1 MKSFLLMTT
10 FLTRL
15 PIKINFEF
23 TEEDFIKGIKYLPI
37 VGFVIG
43 VLLWCVSNINYLI
56 DRAVTVL
63 FVWMFY
69 IWVTGGLHLDG
80 LADSFDGVFSN
91 RNKEKILDIMK
102 DSRIGTFGVIGIIFI
117 ILLNIVLSYFL
128 DFKLLIIIPVLGRS
142 CGVISCAI
150 NTYAR
155 KDNGMGKSF
164 VENSNFKDAV
174 FVIFITIMISII
186 FFDYTLVFSEIIIF
200 SYALLLGVYF
210 KKKIGGMTGDTI
222 GAVIELSQTF
232 SLLLFY
238 LLRGLIF

>member
-1 MKSFLLMTT
+1 MKSFLLMIT

-15 PIKINFEF
+15 PIKVNFEF

-43 VLLWCVSNINYLI
+43 VLLWAVSKTSYLI

-69 IWVTGGLHLDG
+69 IWITGGLHLDG

-102 DSRIGTFGVIGIIFI
+102 DSRIGTFGVIGIIFV
-117 ILLNIVLSYFL
+117 ILLNIVLSYFV
-128 DFKLLIIIPVLGRS
+128 DFKVLIIIPVLGRS
-142 CGVISCAI
+142 CGVLSCTI

-155 KDNGMGKSF
+155 KDKGMGKSF
-164 VENSNFKDAV
+164 VEYSDFKDAI
-174 FVIFITIMISII
+174 FVIFITIVISII
-186 FFDYTLVFSEIIIF
+186 FFDYTLAFSEIFIF
-200 SYALLLGVYF
+200 LYALLLGVYF

>member
-1 MKSFLLMTT
+1 MKSFLLMIT

-15 PIKINFEF
+15 PIKVRLQF
-23 TEEDFIKGIKYLPI
+23 TEKDFIKGIRYLPI
-37 VGFVIG
+37 VGLIIG
-43 VLLWCVSNINYLI
+43 ILLWAVSQINYFT

-63 FVWMFY
+63 FVWIFY
-69 IWVTGGLHLDG
+69 IWITGGLHLDG
-80 LADSFDGVFSN
+80 LADSFDGIFSN

-117 ILLNIVLSYFL
+117 ILLNIVLSYFV
-128 DFKLLIIIPVLGRS
+128 DFKVLLIIPVLGRS
-142 CGVISCAI
+142 CGVLSCAI

-155 KDNGMGKSF
+155 KDKGMGKAF
-164 VENSNFKDAV
+164 VEYSNFKNAI
-174 FVIFITIMISII
+174 FVILITIIITIM
-186 FFDYTLVFSEIIIF
+186 FFDYTLAFSEILIF
-200 SYALLLGVYF
+200 LYALLLGMYF

>member
-1 MKSFLLMTT
+1 MKGLLLMIT

-15 PIKINFEF
+15 PINTSFEF
-23 TEEDFIKGIKYLPI
+23 TEKDLIEGIKYLPI
-37 VGFVIG
+37 VGFIIG
-43 VLLWCVSNINYLI
+43 ILLWTVSQISYSV

-69 IWVTGGLHLDG
+69 IWITGGLHLDG
-80 LADSFDGVFSN
+80 LADSFDGIFSN
-91 RNKEKILDIMK
+91 RDREKMLDIMK

-117 ILLNIVLSYFL
+117 ILLNIVLSYFV
-128 DFKLLIIIPVLGRS
+128 DFKVLLVIPVLGRT
-142 CGVISCAI
+142 CGVLSSAI

-155 KDNGMGKSF
+155 KDRGMGKTF
-164 VENSNFKDAV
+164 VEYSSYKDAL
-174 FVIFITIMISII
+174 FVIVITIIISIML
-186 FFDYTLVFSEIIIF
+186 FDYTLIFSEIPVF
-200 SYALLLGVYF
+200 LYALLLGMYF
-210 KKKIGGMTGDTI
+210 KKKIGGMTGDTV